1 MIRFLWA
8 MRPYFRQVA
17 GELIL
22 GSLAGI
28 AMNTLVVLPAILL
41 GRAIDVALAFWR
53 HEVDARAVVW
63 ASLIFI
69 GGTLATEAPRVF
81 KRWFLI
87 TANARIRANLRA
99 DLLRGVLAWPM
110 ARIHTTPIGDLMARI
125 DGDVE
130 TMGLGVRRFIIETW
144 DTALFTLSF
153 VVAMVWYDASLT
165 LLALAPTPFATLLA
179 YYSGKWVRGRTTKA
193 RQANSVYIAELQE
206 QLAGIRV
213 MRLFGRAQHAIERI
227 ISLSWKQADANIAR
241 ERLRVGLQMPY
252 IIIITL
258 GVILLVWDGSNK
270 VFTGIWTVGAF
281 VAYLELYL
289 RAINRGFREIPV
301 LINQVQASAAIY
313 ARLQPMLAP
322 AQTLQG
328 EPPLASFR
336 PSHIVG
342 TRDGRQ
348 ETDDRRPMAEDRRW
362 NKEVQSS
369 MLKRRFAVFNLQ
381 SSGPRPLSSVSLQH
395 VTFRYP
401 NASEPALRDI
411 CLDIPAGA
419 LVAVT
424 GPVGAG
430 KSALARA
437 LLGIYPI
444 ESGQILFDNAESPT
458 HIGYLPQEPFLFSGA
473 VRENIAFGSN
483 DFNRSNGAT
492 NAVTANISDA
502 IALAALDADMRTFPA
517 GLDTPIGEMGI
528 RVSGGQRQRI
538 ALARSLAAFA
548 PHMPNLLVL
557 DDPFSAVDLDTEAR
571 IVANLREA
579 FGPLA
584 SPERRATI
592 VLCSHRLAAFP
603 HADHIIVLDAGR
615 IVAQGTHT
623 VLMQQGGLYARIYNA
638 QQKVSKD
645 AIRS

>member
-8 MRPYFRQVA
+8 MRPYFRHVA

-28 AMNTLVVLPAILL
+28 LMNTLVVLPAILL
-41 GRAIDVALAFWR
+41 GRAIDAALAFSR
-53 HEVDARAVVW
+53 HEADANAVVW

-69 GGTLATEAPRVF
+69 GGTLATETPRVF

-87 TANARIRANLRA
+87 TANSRIRANLRA

-130 TMGLGVRRFIIETW
+130 TMGLGVRRFTIEMW
-144 DTALFTLSF
+144 DTVLFTLSF
-153 VVAMVWYDASLT
+153 VVALLWYDVPLT
-165 LLALAPTPFATLLA
+165 LLVLAPTPFATLLA

-193 RQANSVYIAELQE
+193 RQANSAYIAELQE

-213 MRLFGRAQHAIERI
+213 MRLFGRASHAIARVTAL
-227 ISLSWKQADANIAR
+227 SLTQAHANIAR
-241 ERLRVGLQMPY
+241 ERLRIGLQTPY
-252 IIIITL
+252 ILIITL
-258 GVILLVWDGSNK
+258 GVILLVWQGSDK
-270 VFTGIWTVGAF
+270 VFAGVWTVGAF

-313 ARLQPMLAP
+313 ARIQPMLAP
-322 AQTLQG
+322 VQSMQG

-342 TRDGRQ
+342 MGDGGW
-348 ETDDRRPMAEDRRW
+348 ETGDS
-362 NKEVQSS
+362 QSTHN
-369 MLKRRFAVFNLQ
+369 ACHAP
-381 SSGPRPLSSVSLQH
+381 SSVPRPPSSISLQH

-401 NASEPALRDI
+401 NAAEPALRDI

-424 GPVGAG
+424 GPVGSG

-444 ESGQILFDNAESPT
+444 ESGKILFDGEEVAS
-458 HIGYLPQEPFLFSGA
+458 HLGYLPQEPFLFSGT
-473 VRENIAFGSN
+473 VRENIAFGAADHHFEQREESPRHN
-483 DFNRSNGAT
+483 GETASQPAHALTMEQIVSLSALNADVRSFAT
-492 NAVTANISDA
+492 
-502 IALAALDADMRTFPA
+502 
-517 GLDTPIGEMGI
+517 GLDTQIGELGI

-548 PHMPNLLVL
+548 PHAPSLLVL
-557 DDPFSAVDLDTEAR
+557 DDPFSAVDLDTEAQ

-584 SPERRATI
+584 SPDRRAT
-592 VLCSHRLAAFP
+592 VLLCSHRLAAFP
-603 HADHIIVLDAGR
+603 HADHIIVLDAGH
-615 IVAQGTHT
+615 IVEQGAHHE
-623 VLMQQGGLYARIYNA
+623 LMQQGGLYARIYNA
-638 QQKVSKD
+638 QHELARVMSHE
-645 AIRS
+645 

>member
-17 GELIL
+17 GELML

-28 AMNTLVVLPAILL
+28 LMNTLVVLPAILL
-41 GRAIDVALAFWR
+41 GYAIDAALAFSR
-53 HEVDARAVVW
+53 NEVDASAVVW
-63 ASLIFI
+63 ASLTFI

-144 DTALFTLSF
+144 DTVLFTLSF
-153 VVAMVWYDASLT
+153 VVAMLWYDAPLT

-193 RQANSVYIAELQE
+193 RQANSVYIVELQE

-313 ARLQPMLAP
+313 TRLQPMLAP
-322 AQTLQG
+322 AQTLHG

-342 TRDGRQ
+342 SEQCSVFSG
-348 ETDDRRPMAEDRRW
+348 
-362 NKEVQSS
+362 QSS
-369 MLKRRFAVFNLQ
+369 VNGDQHSVNSDQ
-381 SSGPRPLSSVSLQH
+381 SSVDNHASRFTFLAPRSTPVSISLQH

-401 NASEPALRDI
+401 NAPEPALRDI

-424 GPVGAG
+424 GPVGSG

-444 ESGQILFDNAESPT
+444 ESGKILFEGEESVSP
-458 HIGYLPQEPFLFSGA
+458 IGYLPQEPFLFSGT

-492 NAVTANISDA
+492 NGVNANLSDA
-502 IALAALDADMRTFPA
+502 ITLAALDADVCTFPA

-548 PHMPNLLVL
+548 PHTPNLLVL

-623 VLMQQGGLYARIYNA
+623 VLMQQDGLYARIYNA
-638 QQKVSKD
+638 QQKVMS
-645 AIRS
+645 SE